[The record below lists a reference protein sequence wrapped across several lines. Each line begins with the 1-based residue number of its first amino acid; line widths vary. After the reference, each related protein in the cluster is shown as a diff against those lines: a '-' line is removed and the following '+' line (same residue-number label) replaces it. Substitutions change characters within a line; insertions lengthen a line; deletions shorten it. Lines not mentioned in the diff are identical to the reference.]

1 MRSLVRKLHRLRLV
15 LLPTTTNSSS
25 SFSPSSTSTSTNTA
39 TTNLLSSPST
49 STSSSP
55 SSPSS
60 PPSQRPSSSKSS
72 VKRKRNSSSS
82 LLADLS
88 LFFRLFNL
96 KMPTI
101 VLLVSTL
108 VAFSVIN
115 AEPMYQRASY
125 LSEGGGS
132 LAYNPYSSNSVQV
145 QQQRIPAASEA
156 RPSVIKKPKNA
167 PSFAKNNRTASAV
180 RRTPQ
185 WTTME
190 SNPPPLPAA
199 LRGPETMQYHFKT
212 NHAVM
217 VGQGRQPLSS
227 AISSAENL
235 TAEESQLRKEKRQ
248 IGGVVVSFFKRK
260 KIS

>member
-1 MRSLVRKLHRLRLV
+1 MHSLVRKLHRLRLV
-15 LLPTTTNSSS
+15 LLPITSTSS
-25 SFSPSSTSTSTNTA
+25 SFSPSTSPSTNTA

-49 STSSSP
+49 SSSP
-55 SSPSS
+55 SPLSPSS

-72 VKRKRNSSSS
+72 VKRKRNNSSS

-108 VAFSVIN
+108 AFSVIN

-132 LAYNPYSSNSVQV
+132 LAYNPYSSNSVQ
-145 QQQRIPAASEA
+145 QHLPAASEA
-156 RPSVIKKPKNA
+156 RPSVLKKPKNA
-167 PSFAKNNRTASAV
+167 PSSAKNNKTASAV

-190 SNPPPLPAA
+190 SNPPPPPLPAA
-199 LRGPETMQYHFKT
+199 LRGPETMQYHFNT

-217 VGQGRQPLSS
+217 VGQGRQALSS

-248 IGGVVVSFFKRK
+248 IGGVVVSGHLSK
-260 KIS
+260 K

>member
-1 MRSLVRKLHRLRLV
+1 MHSLVRKLHRLRLV
-15 LLPTTTNSSS
+15 LLPITSTSS
-25 SFSPSSTSTSTNTA
+25 SFSPSTSPSSTNTA

-49 STSSSP
+49 SSSP
-55 SSPSS
+55 SPLSPSS

-72 VKRKRNSSSS
+72 VKRKRDSSSS
-82 LLADLS
+82 LLSNLS

-108 VAFSVIN
+108 AFSVIN

-167 PSFAKNNRTASAV
+167 PSSAKNNKTASAV

-190 SNPPPLPAA
+190 SNPPPPLPAA

-217 VGQGRQPLSS
+217 VGQGRQALSS

-248 IGGVVVSFFKRK
+248 IGGVVVSHLFFL
-260 KIS
+260 